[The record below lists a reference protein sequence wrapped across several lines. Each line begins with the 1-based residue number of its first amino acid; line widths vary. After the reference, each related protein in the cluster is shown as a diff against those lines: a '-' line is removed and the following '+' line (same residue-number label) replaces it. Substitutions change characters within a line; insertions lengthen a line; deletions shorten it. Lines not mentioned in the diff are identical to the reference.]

1 MHNIFDGYPSIS
13 SFLPVR
19 EVVNTVPVIKSYPV
33 EAVQLTFTNGKFST
47 EFINLL
53 DNCVICRDKDCFVI
67 HTDKQ
72 TLVVNEGDYLIR
84 TGIDRFLVCT
94 EKVFR
99 EEYETTMVDI
109 HKPLF

>member
-1 MHNIFDGYPSIS
+1 M
-13 SFLPVR
+13 R
-19 EVVNTVPVIKSYPV
+19 EVINRVPVTKSYPV
-33 EAVQLTFTNGKFST
+33 EAVQLTITNGKFST
-47 EFINLL
+47 EFTNLL
-53 DNCVICRDKDCFVI
+53 DNCVIRREKDSFVI

-72 TLVVNEGDYLIR
+72 TLVINEGDYLIKTR
-84 TGIDRFLVCT
+84 IDRFLVCI

>member
-1 MHNIFDGYPSIS
+1 MHNIFDSWGKIRTQ
-13 SFLPVR
+13 LPPR

-33 EAVQLTFTNGKFST
+33 EAVQLTFTNGKFSP

-53 DNCVICRDKDCFVI
+53 DNAVIRRDQDCFII

-72 TLVVNEGDYLIR
+72 TLVINEGDYLIR
-84 TGIDRFLVCT
+84 TRIDRFLVCT

-109 HKPLF
+109 YKPLF